1 MSYEDDPNSNA
12 DTTSNNSAQP
22 AAKWMALFA
31 WISAL
36 GLCLWAFSD
45 VLERQSNPNQNV
57 QSVKTKQHIEVRL
70 KRNKQ
75 GHYVATGKINGKTVT
90 FLVDTGATTVS
101 IPAHLANKLQVSPQ
115 GYGISSTANG
125 NVKTA
130 FTTINTLQLGDIQ
143 LNGVSASINPG
154 MQDDEILLGMSVLS
168 QLEFTQKQDWLI
180 LRTF

>member
-12 DTTSNNSAQP
+12 DTTSNTSSQP

-31 WISAL
+31 WLSAF
-36 GLCLWAFSD
+36 GLLAWAFSG
-45 VLERQSNPNQNV
+45 VLDRQTNPNQHV
-57 QSVKTKQHIEVRL
+57 QSSVSGQQIEVRL

-75 GHYVATGKINGKTVT
+75 GHYVAKGKINGETVT
-90 FLVDTGATTVS
+90 FLVDTGATNVS
-101 IPAHLANKLQVSPQ
+101 IPAHLANKLKVSPQ

-125 NVKTA
+125 EVEIA
-130 FTTINTLQLGDIQ
+130 FTTINTLRLGEIQ
-143 LNGVSASINPG
+143 LNQVSASINPG
-154 MQDDEILLGMSVLS
+154 MEGDEILLGMSVLS